1 MSNRASFIR
10 VLFYF
15 LVGCAE
21 YFIFIMA
28 ITRIETAMF
37 KCKTCC
43 SEFESKERLAIH
55 KRVHNRKSKVYEY
68 EYRDFNIYRMV
79 G

>member
-1 MSNRASFIR
+1 
-10 VLFYF
+10 
-15 LVGCAE
+15 
-21 YFIFIMA
+21 MA

-43 SEFESKERLAIH
+43 SEFEGKERLAIH